1 MQTLREFDIV
11 STYRHVKGHQD
22 DATPFEALS
31 LLAQLNV
38 EADKHA
44 GAFRLQFGEYRPII
58 PLSPTRLVAL
68 DIDGKTIHRG
78 FKKAIRDAIHGPH
91 LLEAMQIRYDW
102 PDGVL
107 ETIDWEVHRQAT
119 YAQKARKT
127 HYVKLCH
134 DILPTGSI
142 VCRYGQGL
150 PDYCSLCKSPGEDFH
165 HILRC
170 TNPARAMWR
179 LKLLSALQKQCFT
192 IKTDPVLIDILL
204 GGLTNWLR
212 QTPFTFDGFPPEYH
226 ALIQEQNN
234 IGWVHFF
241 QGRISTRWA
250 ETQQWHYNGFPKV
263 KRHDGASWSRKILLL
278 IFTHWNILWDARNED
293 LHGKDTATKA
303 TATKAQI
310 IRELESLYSYKDKVL
325 QRDTKLF
332 YESLDEHKLL
342 PSNIIR
348 QWINTYQPLIL
359 KSAKD
364 ANTKSLLHVK
374 PITTYFGTG

>member
-1 MQTLREFDIV
+1 MQVI
-11 STYRHVKGHQD
+11 
-22 DATPFEALS
+22 
-31 LLAQLNV
+31 
-38 EADKHA
+38 
-44 GAFRLQFGEYRPII
+44 FGEYRPII

-91 LLEAMQIRYDW
+91 LLEAMQIRYNW
-102 PDGVL
+102 PDGVQ

-170 TNPARAMWR
+170 THPAHAMWR

-212 QTPFTFDGFPPEYH
+212 QRWIP
-226 ALIQEQNN
+226 A
-234 IGWVHFF
+234 
-241 QGRISTRWA
+241 RISRIDPRTKQYWLGTFLPRSDF
-250 ETQQWHYNGFPKV
+250 YSMG
-263 KRHDGASWSRKILLL
+263 
-278 IFTHWNILWDARNED
+278 RN
-293 LHGKDTATKA
+293 
-303 TATKAQI
+303 
-310 IRELESLYSYKDKVL
+310 
-325 QRDTKLF
+325 
-332 YESLDEHKLL
+332 
-342 PSNIIR
+342 
-348 QWINTYQPLIL
+348 
-359 KSAKD
+359 
-364 ANTKSLLHVK
+364 
-374 PITTYFGTG
+374 TTMAL